1 MYILGG
7 YFSCVFCHFIHIWKH
22 LHDRIIFTKI
32 GGLGHK
38 TSITPPPIVIDMPV
52 PCHESDRSCICVFTV
67 SIIPLFTTL
76 RLDFRIVLKVLY
88 FVFFISTHKVSI
100 RPPVNIRSV
109 MRYDTIIFLC
119 KTKPRLY

>member
-7 YFSCVFCHFIHIWKH
+7 YFSCVFCHFIHIWKQ

-38 TSITPPPIVIDMPV
+38 ASITPRQLSLRCLYHAMRATGHVY
-52 PCHESDRSCICVFTV
+52 VFAV

-88 FVFFISTHKVSI
+88 FVFFIFTHKVSI

-109 MRYDTIIFLC
+109 MRYDTIIFLW